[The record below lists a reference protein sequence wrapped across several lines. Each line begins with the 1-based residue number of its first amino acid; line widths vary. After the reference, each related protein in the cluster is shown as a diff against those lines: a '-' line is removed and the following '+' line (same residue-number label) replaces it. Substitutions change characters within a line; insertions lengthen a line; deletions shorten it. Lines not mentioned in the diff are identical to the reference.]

1 MGSVLI
7 DNISLS
13 SALEIYLNG
22 NENYKTDITVQ
33 NYLFGIVLWDS
44 IFSVGKRMSRNV
56 GDNRIDD
63 LYIDDRFNITVL
75 DFDYGEIDNIASNIV
90 FDMYED
96 KVAESEF
103 QVIEDTVFYLLLSY
117 NTNMNLL
124 LSKERS
130 EFLIMSKISEKL
142 FNRLNIID
150 VFEKQLIDYYNEIND
165 KIGKNFITFKCPLLV
180 DFICNNCSNLKD
192 AIDLAKYIRN
202 EKDVIDFRKAMD
214 GLDNALCEGDLISFN
229 EFVSAIPEIVSK
241 ITKQGIKSKTV
252 NLGVAIS
259 PSITVPFTFE
269 FGKKKRLHLDFLTD
283 LGMYGVYNRF
293 SNVR

>member
-7 DNISLS
+7 DNISLG

-22 NENYKTDITVQ
+22 NENYKTDYTVQ

-44 IFSVGKRMSRNV
+44 IFSVARRMSRQV

-63 LYIDDRFNITVL
+63 LYIDDRFHITNL
-75 DFDYGEIDNIASNIV
+75 DFDYDEIDNIASDIV

-96 KVAESEF
+96 KATESEL
-103 QVIEDTVFYLLLSY
+103 QVIEDTIFYLLLSY

-130 EFLIMSKISEKL
+130 EFLITSKISEKL
-142 FNRLNIID
+142 FNRLDIID
-150 VFEKQLIDYYNEIND
+150 NFEKQLIEYYNEINS
-165 KIGKNFITFKCPLLV
+165 KIGKNFITFECPLLV
-180 DFICNNCSNLKD
+180 DYICNNCSNLKD

-202 EKDVIDFRKAMD
+202 EKDVMDFRKAMD
-214 GLDNALCEGDLISFN
+214 GLESALCEGNLILFN
-229 EFVSAIPEIVSK
+229 EYISAIPEIVSK
-241 ITKQGIKSKTV
+241 ITKQGTKSKTV
-252 NLGVAIS
+252 NLGMSIS

-269 FGKKKRLHLDFLTD
+269 FGKKKMLHLDFLTD

-293 SNVR
+293 SNIR